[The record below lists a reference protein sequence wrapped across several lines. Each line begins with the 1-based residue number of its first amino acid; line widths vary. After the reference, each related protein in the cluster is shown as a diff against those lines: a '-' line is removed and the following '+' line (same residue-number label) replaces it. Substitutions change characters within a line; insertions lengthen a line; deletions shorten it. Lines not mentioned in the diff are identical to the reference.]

1 MNTDLKRERKMIA
14 MYEKMYYTLFHA
26 ITDAM
31 EMMKQ
36 QEYQGAISRLE
47 LACRDAEETYISQ

>member
-1 MNTDLKRERKMIA
+1 
-14 MYEKMYYTLFHA
+14 MYEKMYYILFHA

-31 EMMKQ
+31 EKIER
-36 QEYQGAISRLE
+36 QEYQEALSRLE

>member
-1 MNTDLKRERKMIA
+1 

-31 EMMKQ
+31 EVIEQ
-36 QEYQGAISRLE
+36 QKYQQALSRLE
-47 LACRDAEETYISQ
+47 LACRDAEEIYVSQ